1 MKEPFVIT
9 ISREVGS
16 GGRTIGRK
24 LAEKLGVRFSDK
36 ELVDELQKKLNL
48 TVDSI
53 EELKGKKKRW
63 LDDFIQMVAPVPMSG
78 MLVDGDSDYIS
89 EYNLSLSVNDVFEA
103 EREILNGIADEGSC
117 VIAGRSGFFVLKG
130 RPNKVDI
137 LITASRDKRIAR
149 IMEKQNLSRQKA
161 EEVID
166 SVDKARDNYVM
177 RYTGQSR
184 YDARNY
190 HIVLNMDYITE
201 DQAVSMIL
209 PRFCPTSHSTSSCL
223 S

>member
-24 LAEKLGVRFSDK
+24 LAAKLGVRFSDK
-36 ELVDELQKKLNL
+36 ELVDALQKKLNL
-48 TVDSI
+48 TESSI

-89 EYNLSLSVNDVFEA
+89 EYNLSLTVNDVFEA
-103 EREILNGIADEGSC
+103 EKEILNGIADQGSC

-166 SVDKARDNYVM
+166 SVDKARDNYVQ

-201 DQAVSMIL
+201 DQAVAMIL
-209 PRFCPTSHSTSSCL
+209 SYL
-223 S
+223 GK

>member
-1 MKEPFVIT
+1 MKDPFVIT
-9 ISREVGS
+9 ISRTVGS

-24 LAEKLGVRFSDK
+24 LAERLGVRFSDK
-36 ELVDELQKKLNL
+36 ELIDALQNKFNL
-48 TVDSI
+48 TAESI

-78 MLVDGDSDYIS
+78 LLVSGESDYVS
-89 EYNLSLSVNDVFEA
+89 EYNSTLSVNDVFEA
-103 EREILNGIADEGSC
+103 EKEILNGIADEGSC
-117 VIAGRSGFFVLKG
+117 VIAGRLGFFVLKD

-177 RYTGQSR
+177 RYTRQSR
-184 YDARNY
+184 YYARNY

-201 DQAVSMIL
+201 DKAVDLIL
-209 PRFCPTSHSTSSCL
+209 SYL
-223 S
+223 GK

>member
-36 ELVDELQKKLNL
+36 ELIDSLQAKFNL
-48 TVDSI
+48 SPKSI

-63 LDDFIQMVAPVPMSG
+63 MDDFIQMVAPVPMSG
-78 MLVDGDSDYIS
+78 LLVNGDSDYIS
-89 EYNLSLSVNDVFEA
+89 EYNTSLNVNDVFEA
-103 EREILNGIADEGSC
+103 EKKILNGIADEGSC
-117 VIAGRSGFFVLKG
+117 VIAGRSGFFVLKD
-130 RPNKVDI
+130 RPNKVDV
-137 LITASRDKRIAR
+137 LITASRENRIAR
-149 IMEKQNLSRQKA
+149 IMSKQGLSREKA
-161 EEVID
+161 QDVIEM
-166 SVDKARDNYVM
+166 VDNARDNYVL

-190 HIVLNMDYITE
+190 HIVLNMDYLTE
-201 DQAVSMIL
+201 DKAVDIIL
-209 PRFCPTSHSTSSCL
+209 SYL
-223 S
+223 GN

>member
-48 TVDSI
+48 TVSSI

-149 IMEKQNLSRQKA
+149 IMDKQNLSRQKA

-166 SVDKARDNYVM
+166 SVDKARDNYVK

-201 DQAVSMIL
+201 DQAVAMIL
-209 PRFCPTSHSTSSCL
+209 SYL
-223 S
+223 GK

>member
-36 ELVDELQKKLNL
+36 ELVDKLQKKLNL

-103 EREILNGIADEGSC
+103 EKEILNGIADEGSC
-117 VIAGRSGFFVLKG
+117 VIAGRSGFFVLKD

-166 SVDKARDNYVM
+166 SVDKARDNYVQ

-201 DQAVSMIL
+201 DQAVAMIL
-209 PRFCPTSHSTSSCL
+209 SYL
-223 S
+223 GK

>member
-137 LITASRDKRIAR
+137 LITASREKRIAR
-149 IMEKQNLSRQKA
+149 IMDKQNLSRQKA

-166 SVDKARDNYVM
+166 SVDKARDNYVK

-201 DQAVSMIL
+201 DQAVAMIL
-209 PRFCPTSHSTSSCL
+209 SYL
-223 S
+223 GK

>member
-1 MKEPFVIT
+1 MKDPFVIT
-9 ISREVGS
+9 ISRTVGS

-24 LAEKLGVRFSDK
+24 LAERLGVRFSDK
-36 ELVDELQKKLNL
+36 ELIDALQNKFNL
-48 TVDSI
+48 TAESI

-78 MLVDGDSDYIS
+78 LLVSSESDYVS
-89 EYNLSLSVNDVFEA
+89 EYNSSLSVNDVFEA
-103 EREILNGIADEGSC
+103 EKEILNGIADQGSC
-117 VIAGRSGFFVLKG
+117 VIAGRSGFFVLKD

-137 LITASRDKRIAR
+137 LITASRENRIAR
-149 IMEKQNLSRQKA
+149 IMSKQNLSYEKA
-161 EEVID
+161 AEVLD
-166 SVDKARDNYVM
+166 SVDKARDNYVQ

-201 DQAVSMIL
+201 DQAVAMIL
-209 PRFCPTSHSTSSCL
+209 SYL
-223 S
+223 GK

>member
-36 ELVDELQKKLNL
+36 ELVDALQAKLNL
-48 TVDSI
+48 TASGI

-63 LDDFIQMVAPVPMSG
+63 LDDFIQMVAPVPKSG
-78 MLVDGDSDYIS
+78 LLVDGDSDYIS
-89 EYNLSLSVNDVFEA
+89 EYNKSLSVNDVFEA
-103 EREILNGIADEGSC
+103 EKEILNGIADQGSC

-137 LITASRDKRIAR
+137 LITASLENRIAR
-149 IMEKQNLSRQKA
+149 IMEKQNLTREKA
-161 EEVID
+161 EQVIE
-166 SVDKARDNYVM
+166 SVDKARDNYVL

-190 HIVLNMDYITE
+190 NIVLNMDYITE
-201 DQAVSMIL
+201 DQAVELIL
-209 PRFCPTSHSTSSCL
+209 GYL
-223 S
+223 GK

>member
-48 TVDSI
+48 TVSSI

-149 IMEKQNLSRQKA
+149 IMDKQNLTRQKA

-166 SVDKARDNYVM
+166 SVDKARDNYVQ

-201 DQAVSMIL
+201 DQAVAMIL
-209 PRFCPTSHSTSSCL
+209 SYL
-223 S
+223 GK

>member
-1 MKEPFVIT
+1 MKDPFVIT

-36 ELVDELQKKLNL
+36 ELIDALQAKLNL
-48 TVDSI
+48 TAESI

-63 LDDFIQMVAPVPMSG
+63 LDDFIQMVAPVPTSG
-78 MLVDGDSDYIS
+78 LLVDGDSDYIS
-89 EYNLSLSVNDVFEA
+89 EYNKSLSVNDVFEA
-103 EREILNGIADEGSC
+103 EKEILNGIADQGSC

-137 LITASRDKRIAR
+137 LITASLENRIAR
-149 IMEKQNLSRQKA
+149 IMEKQNLTREKA
-161 EEVID
+161 EQVIE
-166 SVDKARDNYVM
+166 SVDKARDNYVL

-184 YDARNY
+184 FDARNY
-190 HIVLNMDYITE
+190 NIVLNMDYLTE
-201 DQAVSMIL
+201 DKAVELIL
-209 PRFCPTSHSTSSCL
+209 GYL
-223 S
+223 GK

>member
-48 TVDSI
+48 TVSSI

-89 EYNLSLSVNDVFEA
+89 EYNLSLTVNDVFEA
-103 EREILNGIADEGSC
+103 EKEILNGIADEGSC

-166 SVDKARDNYVM
+166 SVDKARDNYVQ

-201 DQAVSMIL
+201 DQAVAMIL
-209 PRFCPTSHSTSSCL
+209 SYL
-223 S
+223 GK

>member
-36 ELVDELQKKLNL
+36 ELVDALQKKLNL
-48 TVDSI
+48 TVNSI

-166 SVDKARDNYVM
+166 SVDKARDNYVK

-201 DQAVSMIL
+201 DQAVAMIL
-209 PRFCPTSHSTSSCL
+209 SYL
-223 S
+223 GK

>member
-103 EREILNGIADEGSC
+103 ERQILNGIADEGSC

-149 IMEKQNLSRQKA
+149 IMDKQNLSRQKA

-166 SVDKARDNYVM
+166 SVDKARDNYVR

-201 DQAVSMIL
+201 DQAVAMIL
-209 PRFCPTSHSTSSCL
+209 SYL
-223 S
+223 GK

>member
-36 ELVDELQKKLNL
+36 DLIAALQKKLNL
-48 TVDSI
+48 TADSI

-137 LITASRDKRIAR
+137 LITASREKRIAR
-149 IMEKQNLSRQKA
+149 IMDKQNLSRQKA

-166 SVDKARDNYVM
+166 SVDKARDNYVQ

-201 DQAVSMIL
+201 DQAVAMIL
-209 PRFCPTSHSTSSCL
+209 SYL
-223 S
+223 GK

>member
-24 LAEKLGVRFSDK
+24 LAAKLGVRFSDK
-36 ELVDELQKKLNL
+36 ELVDALQKKLNL
-48 TVDSI
+48 TESSI

-103 EREILNGIADEGSC
+103 EKEILNGIADEGSC

-166 SVDKARDNYVM
+166 SVDKARDNYVK

-201 DQAVSMIL
+201 DQAVAMIL
-209 PRFCPTSHSTSSCL
+209 SYL
-223 S
+223 GK

>member
-36 ELVDELQKKLNL
+36 DLIAALQKKLNL
-48 TVDSI
+48 TADSI

-137 LITASRDKRIAR
+137 LITASREKRIAR

-166 SVDKARDNYVM
+166 SVDKARDNYVK

-201 DQAVSMIL
+201 DQAVEMIL
-209 PRFCPTSHSTSSCL
+209 SYL
-223 S
+223 GK

>member
-137 LITASRDKRIAR
+137 LITASREKRIAR
-149 IMEKQNLSRQKA
+149 IMDKQNLTRQKA

-166 SVDKARDNYVM
+166 SVDKARDNYVK

-201 DQAVSMIL
+201 DQAVAMIL
-209 PRFCPTSHSTSSCL
+209 SYL
-223 S
+223 GK

>member
-24 LAEKLGVRFSDK
+24 LAAKLGVRFSDK
-36 ELVDELQKKLNL
+36 DLIAALQKKLNL
-48 TVDSI
+48 TADSI

-137 LITASRDKRIAR
+137 LITASREKRIAR
-149 IMEKQNLSRQKA
+149 IMDKQNLSRQKA

-166 SVDKARDNYVM
+166 RVDKARDNYVQ

-201 DQAVSMIL
+201 DQAVAMIL
-209 PRFCPTSHSTSSCL
+209 SYL
-223 S
+223 GK

>member
-53 EELKGKKKRW
+53 EEFKGKKKRW

-78 MLVDGDSDYIS
+78 MLVGGDSDYIS
-89 EYNLSLSVNDVFEA
+89 EYNLSLTVNDVFEA

-149 IMEKQNLSRQKA
+149 IMDKQNLSRQKA

-166 SVDKARDNYVM
+166 SVDKARDNYVL

-201 DQAVSMIL
+201 DQAVAMIL
-209 PRFCPTSHSTSSCL
+209 SYL
-223 S
+223 GK

>member
-1 MKEPFVIT
+1 MEEPFVIT

-36 ELVDELQKKLNL
+36 DLIAALQKKLNL
-48 TVDSI
+48 TADSI

-137 LITASRDKRIAR
+137 LITASREKRIAR
-149 IMEKQNLSRQKA
+149 IMDKQNLTRQKA
-161 EEVID
+161 EKVID
-166 SVDKARDNYVM
+166 SVDKARDNYVK

-201 DQAVSMIL
+201 DQAVAMIL
-209 PRFCPTSHSTSSCL
+209 SYL
-223 S
+223 GK

>member
-137 LITASRDKRIAR
+137 LITASREKRIAR
-149 IMEKQNLSRQKA
+149 IMDKQNLSRQKA

-166 SVDKARDNYVM
+166 SVDKARDNYVQ

-201 DQAVSMIL
+201 DQAVEMIL
-209 PRFCPTSHSTSSCL
+209 SYL
-223 S
+223 SK

>member
-36 ELVDELQKKLNL
+36 ELIDALQAKLNL
-48 TVDSI
+48 TASGI

-63 LDDFIQMVAPVPMSG
+63 LDDFIQMVAPVPKSG
-78 MLVDGDSDYIS
+78 LLVDGDSDYIS
-89 EYNLSLSVNDVFEA
+89 EYNKSLSVNDVFEA
-103 EREILNGIADEGSC
+103 EKEILNGIADQGSC

-137 LITASRDKRIAR
+137 LITASLENRVAR
-149 IMEKQNLSRQKA
+149 IMEKQNLTREKA
-161 EEVID
+161 EQVIE
-166 SVDKARDNYVM
+166 SVDKARDNYVL

-190 HIVLNMDYITE
+190 NIVLNMDYLTE
-201 DQAVSMIL
+201 DKAVELIL
-209 PRFCPTSHSTSSCL
+209 GYL
-223 S
+223 GK

>member
-24 LAEKLGVRFSDK
+24 LAAKLGVRFSDK
-36 ELVDELQKKLNL
+36 ELVDALQKKLNL
-48 TVDSI
+48 TESSI

-89 EYNLSLSVNDVFEA
+89 EYNLSLTVNDVFEA
-103 EREILNGIADEGSC
+103 EKEILNGIADQGSC

-161 EEVID
+161 EEVLD
-166 SVDKARDNYVM
+166 SVDKARDNYVQ

-201 DQAVSMIL
+201 DQAVAMIL
-209 PRFCPTSHSTSSCL
+209 SYL
-223 S
+223 GK

>member
-24 LAEKLGVRFSDK
+24 LAAKLGVRFSDK
-36 ELVDELQKKLNL
+36 ELVDALQKKLNL
-48 TVDSI
+48 TESSI

-89 EYNLSLSVNDVFEA
+89 EYNLSLTVNDVFEA
-103 EREILNGIADEGSC
+103 EKEILNGIADQGSC

-166 SVDKARDNYVM
+166 SVDKARDNYVK

-201 DQAVSMIL
+201 DQAVAMIL
-209 PRFCPTSHSTSSCL
+209 SYL
-223 S
+223 GK

>member
-48 TVDSI
+48 TVSSI

-166 SVDKARDNYVM
+166 SVDKARDNYVQ

-201 DQAVSMIL
+201 DKAVDLIL
-209 PRFCPTSHSTSSCL
+209 SYL
-223 S
+223 GK

>member
-1 MKEPFVIT
+1 MKGPFVIT

-24 LAEKLGVRFSDK
+24 LAEKLGIRFSDK
-36 ELVDELQKKLNL
+36 ELIDALHAKLNL
-48 TVDSI
+48 SPNSI

-63 LDDFIQMVAPVPMSG
+63 LDDLIQMVAPVPTSG
-78 MLVDGDSDYIS
+78 LLVDGDSDYIA
-89 EYNLSLSVNDVFEA
+89 EYNSSLSTNDVFEA
-103 EREILNGIADEGSC
+103 EKEILNGIADEGSC
-117 VIAGRSGFFVLKG
+117 VIAGRSAFFVLKD

-137 LITASRDKRIAR
+137 LITASRENRIAR
-149 IMEKQNLSRQKA
+149 IMSKQGLSREKA
-161 EEVID
+161 QEVIEK
-166 SVDKARDNYVM
+166 VDNARDNYVL

-201 DQAVSMIL
+201 DKAVDIIISYL
-209 PRFCPTSHSTSSCL
+209 GC
-223 S
+223 